1 MICYRNVR
9 NLSYGTQSKKQ
20 YAPKEACNEIENT
33 WHQKKVYSSWL
44 TYFDYGRNNNIIKR
58 YALANTFFRFRL
70 QSDCL
75 LDGTGVASICSWNVD
90 KSIQSEHNVNQLSFY
105 ETTRNVVL
113 PKSCYDPIC
122 LFIPLTSIYSTAV
135 GCSAMSLSSTADGLQ
150 SPFNVNISRALEEH
164 LVHFA
169 TVPYNKVGYLYLID
183 LNPERLGV
191 LAENGGENDK
201 NYRQFES

>member
-1 MICYRNVR
+1 MICNRNVR

-20 YAPKEACNEIENT
+20 HAPKEACNEIENT

-90 KSIQSEHNVNQLSFY
+90 KSIKASIMSTNFHSMKQLEMLHY
-105 ETTRNVVL
+105 LV
-113 PKSCYDPIC
+113 
-122 LFIPLTSIYSTAV
+122 AQQ
-135 GCSAMSLSSTADGLQ
+135 GLS
-150 SPFNVNISRALEEH
+150 
-164 LVHFA
+164 
-169 TVPYNKVGYLYLID
+169 
-183 LNPERLGV
+183 
-191 LAENGGENDK
+191 
-201 NYRQFES
+201 

>member
-1 MICYRNVR
+1 MICNRNVR

-75 LDGTGVASICSWNVD
+75 LNGTGVASICSWNVD

-105 ETTRNVVL
+105 ETTRNVVKKKRDDTTTSPSIAYRIRSL
-113 PKSCYDPIC
+113 PFC
-122 LFIPLTSIYSTAV
+122 LWYHIV
-135 GCSAMSLSSTADGLQ
+135 
-150 SPFNVNISRALEEH
+150 VSRS
-164 LVHFA
+164 
-169 TVPYNKVGYLYLID
+169 
-183 LNPERLGV
+183 
-191 LAENGGENDK
+191 
-201 NYRQFES
+201 NY